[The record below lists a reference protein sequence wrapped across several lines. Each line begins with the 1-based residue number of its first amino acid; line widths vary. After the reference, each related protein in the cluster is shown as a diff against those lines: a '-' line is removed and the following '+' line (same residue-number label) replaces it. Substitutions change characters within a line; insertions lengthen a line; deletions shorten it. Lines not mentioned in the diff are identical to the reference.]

1 MDTLSAYGTVDGTLV
16 RTVHSWTGTRENAA
30 IGPSMTIG
38 GSQLLVWRGVSGST
52 AYQVDP
58 ATGAAWPVWVYTLHD
73 KNLARF
79 STSIAW

>member
-1 MDTLSAYGTVDGTLV
+1 
-16 RTVHSWTGTRENAA
+16 
-30 IGPSMTIG
+30 MTIG
-38 GSQLLVWRGVSGST
+38 GSQLLVWGGVSGST